1 MANTIV
7 ALAKLVS
14 TRLDGN
20 EVFKRCKDLFKERN
34 DLATKVER
42 ASKEKEKL
50 NVTVAESAKV
60 ITDLQA
66 QLRELELTMSSF
78 QTKMKE

>member
-1 MANTIV
+1 M
-7 ALAKLVS
+7 
-14 TRLDGN
+14 
-20 EVFKRCKDLFKERN
+20 
-34 DLATKVER
+34 ER

-78 QTKMKE
+78 QTKMKEFKLKESKEKEEKKKLEENLLMCKREVVE